1 MQATDFSASPQ
12 RIVAKR
18 QSAADPRPWPAL
30 QRALGITVSAIV
42 CGRKGGGEKERKER
56 PCPQPPPVHVLACL
70 RVCILV
76 LSDVFYLQVQEHTYL
91 RVY

>member
-1 MQATDFSASPQ
+1 MSCSSCWQDVYACHVL
-12 RIVAKR
+12 VAVHVVC
-18 QSAADPRPWPAL
+18 
-30 QRALGITVSAIV
+30 VSCMLHTNM
-42 CGRKGGGEKERKER
+42 CGSKGGGEKERKER

-70 RVCILV
+70 RVRILV